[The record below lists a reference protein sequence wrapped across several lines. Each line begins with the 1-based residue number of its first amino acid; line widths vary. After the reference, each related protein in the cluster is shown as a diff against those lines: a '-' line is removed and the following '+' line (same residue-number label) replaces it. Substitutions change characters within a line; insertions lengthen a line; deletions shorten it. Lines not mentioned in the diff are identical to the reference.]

1 MKRIGV
7 LALSSLF
14 FYCLFRDMD
23 LAKTLI
29 LCGAIVSA
37 YGISRIPAKYLLG
50 SKYPVIGLS
59 LALPVLLI
67 MYPATRTSQMIAA
80 GALLVGF
87 YSIALFLVT
96 MEERGKELYIEAS
109 GLSIL
114 YAALGINLFLTG
126 HSELV
131 LPLSISILFFLFING
146 KTRIMPFVAGYA
158 LAAIILVNMTGGSIF
173 GHTVPLHA
181 IERYALLGTA
191 FALLLVTFITYM
203 KKTDLVGV
211 LAFFGLLYISVDLL
225 MSVGFRLKGILLYQ
239 PVLALFVVGPVLGM
253 ALKGGK
259 ERR

>member
-1 MKRIGV
+1 VKRIGL
-7 LALSSLF
+7 LALASLF
-14 FYCLFRDMD
+14 FYCLFRDMN
-23 LAKTLI
+23 LVKTLI
-29 LCGAIVSA
+29 LCAAIVSA
-37 YGISRIPAKYLLG
+37 YAISRIPAKYLLG
-50 SKYPVIGLS
+50 SKYPVIGVS

-67 MYPATRTSQMIAA
+67 MYPATRAFQMVAA

-96 MEERGKELYIEAS
+96 MAEKGKELYLEVT

-126 HSELV
+126 HSELI
-131 LPLSISILFFLFING
+131 LPLSIAILLFLFINNRM
-146 KTRIMPFVAGYA
+146 KVMPFVAGYA
-158 LAAIILVNMTGGSIF
+158 LAAIILVNMNGGSIF
-173 GHTVPLHA
+173 GHTVPLLA
-181 IERYALLGTA
+181 VERYALLGCA
-191 FALLLVTFITYM
+191 AALLLATFIAYV
-203 KKTDLVGV
+203 KKTDLIGV

-253 ALKGGK
+253 AMKGGK

>member
-1 MKRIGV
+1 MKRIGL

-23 LAKTLI
+23 LANTLI
-29 LCGAIVSA
+29 LCAAIVSA

-50 SKYPVIGLS
+50 SKYPIVGVS

-67 MYPATRTSQMIAA
+67 IYPSTRSSQMIAA

-87 YSIALFLVT
+87 FSIALFLVT
-96 MEERGKELYIEAS
+96 MEEKGKEFSIEVT

-126 HSELV
+126 HPELI
-131 LPLSISILFFLFING
+131 LPLSVSILLFLFINN
-146 KTRIMPFVAGYA
+146 KMKVMPFVAGYA
-158 LAAIILVNMTGGSIF
+158 LAAIILVNMNGGSIF
-173 GHTVPLHA
+173 GRTVALLA
-181 IERYALLGTA
+181 VERYALLGTA

-225 MSVGFRLKGILLYQ
+225 MSIGFKLKGILLYQ
-239 PVLALFVVGPVLGM
+239 PVLALVVVGPILGM

-259 ERR
+259 ELR